1 MSGSIRTPP
10 VLPEPLVVR
19 IWRGLR
25 DPLELLTQSEARYGD
40 IVALRAGRSY
50 AIFHPDFV
58 KHVLQ
63 DNHAGYAKGEKYR
76 AAVAPLMGNGLF
88 TSEGAFWLRQRRI
101 AQGAFQ

>member
-1 MSGSIRTPP
+1 MPGSTKAPP
-10 VLPEPLVVR
+10 VLSEPLAVR

-25 DPLELLTQSEARYGD
+25 DPLDLLTQSEARYGD

-50 AIFHPDFV
+50 AVFHPDCV

-76 AAVAPLMGNGLF
+76 AVLTPLMGNGLF
-88 TSEGAFWLRQRRI
+88 TSEG
-101 AQGAFQ
+101 